1 MIKNY
6 QDPFPLLQL
15 RLQNHF
21 APIVHPNPFE
31 PVFSYFNERIFIY
44 TYGGTADEHFAPKH
58 ILLLRNTLLLKS
70 ITHFAAQHTWQSHN
84 LLFYTPCS

>member
-1 MIKNY
+1 MTTLCQMEIFNFLWLNWVQY
-6 QDPFPLLQL
+6 LPL
-15 RLQNHF
+15 
-21 APIVHPNPFE
+21 AP
-31 PVFSYFNERIFIY
+31 
-44 TYGGTADEHFAPKH
+44 TQADEHFAPKH